1 MESIVTATE
10 LHSAFEIKHVNTV
23 VGSFNLEIFAI
34 VFHITYSLPITALAG
49 LFLKFSKPLLIT
61 KLKATGT
68 HMCLSLIVFVYLVYQ
83 IYFNWYPQPYFSVD
97 GGWQGIRLIAAVDL
111 VLGPFITFLIF
122 DLSKSRRAIVFDL
135 MIIAIV
141 QVGALTYGV
150 YLTYTQRPV
159 AIVVIDD
166 FVIPATMEHYA
177 GKLES
182 LDQLEKYSDEKPP
195 IIFAGL
201 PLDKEVLAE
210 VNRIKLEDRVLEH
223 AQLQLY
229 KSRSELA
236 TALKSKQVAYM
247 SRMDSRKE
255 RSRFD
260 AWLEQQGQSVDEVLV
275 ALFDGRYG
283 RVWLVFDLDG
293 KYLDYF

>member
-1 MESIVTATE
+1 
-10 LHSAFEIKHVNTV
+10 
-23 VGSFNLEIFAI
+23 
-34 VFHITYSLPITALAG
+34 

-61 KLKATGT
+61 KLKATGV
-68 HMCLSLIVFVYLVYQ
+68 HICLSLVVFVYLVYQ

-135 MIIAIV
+135 VIIAII
-141 QVGALTYGV
+141 QLGALTYGV

-159 AIVVIDD
+159 AIVVIDE

-182 LDQLEKYSDEKPP
+182 LDQLKQYSDEKPP
-195 IIFAGL
+195 IIFADL
-201 PLDKEVLAE
+201 PLQKEVLAE

-229 KSRSELA
+229 KNRPELA
-236 TALKSKQVAYM
+236 AALKSRQVMYM
-247 SRMDSRKE
+247 SRMDSHQE
-255 RSRFD
+255 RGLFD
-260 AWLEQQGQSVDEVLV
+260 AWLAQQGQSEDKVLV
-275 ALFDGRYG
+275 ALFNGRYG
-283 RVWLVFDLDG
+283 SVWLVFDLEG
-293 KYLDYF
+293 KYFSYF

>member
-1 MESIVTATE
+1 
-10 LHSAFEIKHVNTV
+10 
-23 VGSFNLEIFAI
+23 
-34 VFHITYSLPITALAG
+34 
-49 LFLKFSKPLLIT
+49 
-61 KLKATGT
+61 
-68 HMCLSLIVFVYLVYQ
+68 MCLSLIVFVYLVYQ